1 MIYQGIDEGGRI
13 HHDLMVAAESVPQP
27 KDLGAQLHFNPEY
40 LSRSL
45 YKEMPWSYPTN
56 SSLIDLW

>member
-1 MIYQGIDEGGRI
+1 MIYQGIDEDDQI
-13 HHDLMVAAESVPQP
+13 HHALMAAAESVPQP

-45 YKEMPWSYPTN
+45 YKKMPWSYSTN
-56 SSLIDLW
+56 CSLIDLW

>member
-1 MIYQGIDEGGRI
+1 MIYQGIDESGRI

-27 KDLGAQLHFNPEY
+27 KDLKAQLHLNPEY

-45 YKEMPWSYPTN
+45 YKKMP
-56 SSLIDLW
+56 